1 MGRFFRKGQ
10 VFTIPNLI
18 SLIRLLL
25 IPVILWAFLKKQD
38 RTLTIVLLAVSAVS
52 DILDGQIARKFH
64 MVSDL
69 GKALDP
75 IADKLT
81 QLSMV
86 ICLSAV
92 YPLMRLL
99 LVLCVVR
106 ELCMGIFGLLVIRK
120 NNAVHSANWYGKLS
134 TVVLHGTVIVLL
146 LFPNL
151 PKQVCDGL
159 IIACVI
165 CVTGSLTLYMRYF
178 LSVLLPGQAPE
189 ETDSEHPGDSP
200 HNTP

>member
-18 SLIRLLL
+18 SLFRLLL

-178 LSVLLPGQAPE
+178 LSVLLPGSGRK
-189 ETDSEHPGDSP
+189 ETKSDLPGNQP